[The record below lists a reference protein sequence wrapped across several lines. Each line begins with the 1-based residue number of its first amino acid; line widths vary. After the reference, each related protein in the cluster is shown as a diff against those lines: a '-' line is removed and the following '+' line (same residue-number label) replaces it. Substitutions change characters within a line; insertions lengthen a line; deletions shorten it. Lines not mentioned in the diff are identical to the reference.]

1 VKVAN
6 VRTKIKL
13 GVFVICVVAIAGLTL
28 LLAGDNVNLFKKTQ
42 DYQAHFTNT
51 SGLIEGAPVRIGG
64 VEVGH
69 VSKIKIESPNGALA
83 IVATLKVDSP
93 YYDLISPS
101 ATVALETQGLLGDKF
116 VSLYP
121 GNTAGVDRLPEGSV
135 IATRDADNL
144 AKMVEKSSVI
154 MDQVSNTTKKIDE
167 FAAGLPDA
175 KIVGAA
181 AEDVTVSTRALR
193 QIMTRMA
200 AEDSMFAMLNDPESK
215 RMLRNSL
222 ASMESATAHLD
233 SVAKKI
239 DAGQG
244 TLGAL
249 VNDRS
254 IYEDMRSILGRIDRG
269 KIARRVFIE
278 AAEQD
283 GKDKENVR

>member
-1 VKVAN
+1 VAA
-6 VRTKIKL
+6 V
-13 GVFVICVVAIAGLTL
+13 AGLTL
-28 LLAGDNVNLFKKTQ
+28 LLAGDNVNLFRKSRNFK
-42 DYQAHFTNT
+42 AHFTNT

-69 VSKIKIESPNGALA
+69 VSKIKIESPNGVLA
-83 IVATLKVDSP
+83 IVANLKVNSP
-93 YYDLISPS
+93 YFDLISPS
-101 ATVALETQGLLGDKF
+101 ASVSLETQGLLGDKF

-121 GNTAGVDRLPEGSV
+121 GATAGTEALEEGSV
-135 IATRDADNL
+135 IATREADNL

-175 KIVGAA
+175 KSVESAS
-181 AEDVTVSTRALR
+181 EDVTVSTRALR
-193 QIMTRMA
+193 KIMTQMA
-200 AEDSMFAMLNDPESK
+200 AEDSMFAMLNDPEAK

-254 IYEDMRSILGRIDRG
+254 MYEDMRSILGRIDRG

-283 GKDKENVR
+283 GKENAR

>member
-6 VRTKIKL
+6 IKTKIKL
-13 GVFVICVVAIAGLTL
+13 GVFVISVAAVAGLTL
-28 LLAGDNVNLFKKTQ
+28 LLAGDNVNIFGKSSEFK
-42 DYQAHFTNT
+42 AHFTNT
-51 SGLIEGAPVRIGG
+51 AGLIEGAPVRIGG

-69 VSKIKIESPNGALA
+69 VAKIMIESPNGALA
-83 IVATLKVDSP
+83 IVATMKVDSP
-93 YYDLISPS
+93 YNELISPTAS
-101 ATVALETQGLLGDKF
+101 VALETQGLLGDKF

-121 GNTAGVDRLPEGSV
+121 GSGVENGGLTEGSV
-135 IATRDADNL
+135 IATRESEGL
-144 AKMVEKSSVI
+144 AKMVEKSSSI
-154 MDQVSNTTKKIDE
+154 MDQVNNTTKRIDA

-175 KIVGAA
+175 KAVETATDDFAA
-181 AEDVTVSTRALR
+181 STRALR
-193 QIMTRMA
+193 NMMTRMA
-200 AEDSMFAMLNDPESK
+200 AEDSVIAMLNDPESK

-222 ASMESATAHLD
+222 ANMESATAHLN

-254 IYEDMRSILGRIDRG
+254 MYEDMRSILGRIDRG

-283 GKDKENVR
+283 GKDNQR

>member
-1 VKVAN
+1 VKVAT
-6 VRTKIKL
+6 VKTKIKL
-13 GVFVICVVAIAGLTL
+13 GVFVICVAAVAGLTL
-28 LLAGDNVNLFKKTQ
+28 LLAGDNVNLFKKSR
-42 DYQAHFTNT
+42 DYEAHFTNT

-69 VSKIKIESPNGALA
+69 VSRIKIEAPEGVLA
-83 IVATLKVDSP
+83 IVATLRINSP
-93 YYDLISPS
+93 YFDLISTTAS
-101 ATVALETQGLLGDKF
+101 VALETQGLLGDKF

-121 GNTAGVDRLPEGSV
+121 GSSAGNGALPEGSI
-135 IATRDADNL
+135 IATREADNL
-144 AKMVEKSSVI
+144 ARMVEKSGVI
-154 MDQVSNTTKKIDE
+154 MDQINNTTKKMDE

-175 KIVGAA
+175 KMVETAS
-181 AEDVTVSTRALR
+181 EDVTVSTRALR

-278 AAEQD
+278 AAEQED
-283 GKDKENVR
+283 EENAR

>member
-1 VKVAN
+1 VKVASAK
-6 VRTKIKL
+6 TKIKL
-13 GVFVICVVAIAGLTL
+13 GVFVICVLAIAGLTL
-28 LLAGDNVNLFKKTQ
+28 LLAGDNVNLFRKSQ
-42 DYQAHFTNT
+42 EYEVHFSNT

-69 VSKIKIESPNGALA
+69 VSRIRIDSPEGGLA
-83 IVATLKVDSP
+83 IVATLKINSP

-101 ATVALETQGLLGDKF
+101 ASVALETQGLLGDKF

-121 GNTAGVDRLPEGSV
+121 GSSAGNGALPEGSV
-135 IATRDADNL
+135 IATREADNL

-167 FAAGLPDA
+167 FAAGLPNA
-175 KIVGAA
+175 QSVEAA
-181 AEDVTVSTRALR
+181 SEDITVSTRALR
-193 QIMTRMA
+193 KIMTQMA
-200 AEDSMFAMLNDPESK
+200 AEDSMFAMLNDQESK

-222 ASMESATAHLD
+222 ANMESATAHLD

-254 IYEDMRSILGRIDRG
+254 MYEDMRSILGRIDRG
-269 KIARRVFIE
+269 RIARRVFIE
-278 AAEQD
+278 AADSESTE
-283 GKDKENVR
+283 KAE

>member
-1 VKVAN
+1 MKVAS
-6 VRTKIKL
+6 VKTKIKL
-13 GVFVICVVAIAGLTL
+13 GVFVICVAAIAGLTL
-28 LLAGDNVNLFKKTQ
+28 LLAGDNVNLFKKSR

-64 VEVGH
+64 VEVGR
-69 VSKIKIESPNGALA
+69 VSKIKIAAPNGDLA
-83 IVATLKVDSP
+83 IVATLSVDSP
-93 YYDLISPS
+93 YFDLISPNAS
-101 ATVALETQGLLGDKF
+101 VALETQGLLGDKF

-121 GNTAGVDRLPEGSV
+121 GASAGTEALPEDSV
-135 IATRDADNL
+135 ITTREADNL
-144 AKMVEKSSVI
+144 AKMVEKSTVI

-167 FAAGLPDA
+167 FAGGLPNSQ
-175 KIVGAA
+175 VVAA
-181 AEDVTVSTRALR
+181 ASEDVMVSTRALR
-193 QIMTRMA
+193 QIMSQMA
-200 AEDSMFAMLNDPESK
+200 AEDSTIAMLNDPESK

-239 DAGQG
+239 DGGQG

-254 IYEDMRSILGRIDRG
+254 MYEDMRSILGRIDRG

-278 AAEQD
+278 AAEPEGQ
-283 GKDKENVR
+283 ESAR